1 MARPSSYTQ
10 ELAGK
15 ICEGI
20 AQGNSLVK
28 VCYALDIDYGTVY
41 DWIKKHPDFA
51 DNYTHAREAQA
62 DYLADGVLDIADD
75 STLMADDR
83 RVKIDAR
90 KWYAGK
96 LKPKKYG
103 DKIGIGG
110 ADDLPPVGL
119 SLMVEFVKSKPEN
132 IEPNPQKP

>member
-1 MARPSSYTQ
+1 MLGRPSSYTQ
-10 ELAGK
+10 EIGDK

-20 AQGNSLVK
+20 AQGNSLVR
-28 VCYALDIDYGTVY
+28 VCNALDIDYSTVY

-75 STLMADDR
+75 SNLQADDR

-103 DKIGIGG
+103 DKLGVGQ
-110 ADDLPPVGL
+110 ADGL
-119 SLMVEFVKSKPEN
+119 EPMKQEVSLMVEFVNANRAAEDAT
-132 IEPNPQKP
+132 E

>member
-1 MARPSSYTQ
+1 MGRPSSYTP
-10 ELAGK
+10 ELGSK

-20 AQGNSLVK
+20 AQGTSLVR

-41 DWIKKHPDFA
+41 DWIKKNPDFA

-75 STLMADDR
+75 STLQADDR

-103 DKIGIGG
+103 DKIGVGQ
-110 ADDLPPVGL
+110 ADGL
-119 SLMVEFVKSKPEN
+119 EPMKQDVSLMVEFVNAS
-132 IEPNPQKP
+132 NPAS